1 MRHTEGMAAP
11 LRVYLEVGQAR
22 VFAAAIDWPGW
33 CRSGRD
39 EASALETLAGYGS
52 RYAAAIGADA
62 HFPAPAAAD
71 RPAADGLEIVERLE
85 GGSGTDFGV
94 PGVAPS
100 ADAAALEADE
110 LGRQTDLLGA
120 AWTTFHRVAKAAD
133 QRPLRTGPRGG
144 GRQVSAMVGH
154 VAEAEAAYLYRLGGH
169 FDGTGQTLADLG
181 AIHEA
186 ALALLASRAR
196 DEPIEMG
203 RRTAPLWQ
211 PRYYVRRSA
220 WHALDHAWEIEDRLA

>member
-39 EASALETLAGYGS
+39 EASALETLAGYGP
-52 RYAAAIGADA
+52 RYTAAVGQGAR
-62 HFPAPAAAD
+62 FLTPA
-71 RPAADGLEIVERLE
+71 AADGLEIVERLE

-94 PGVAPS
+94 PGVAPA
-100 ADAAALEADE
+100 ADAAALEDDE

-169 FDGTGQTLADLG
+169 FDGTGETLADLA

-186 ALALLASRAR
+186 ALVLLASRAR
-196 DEPIEMG
+196 DELIEMG